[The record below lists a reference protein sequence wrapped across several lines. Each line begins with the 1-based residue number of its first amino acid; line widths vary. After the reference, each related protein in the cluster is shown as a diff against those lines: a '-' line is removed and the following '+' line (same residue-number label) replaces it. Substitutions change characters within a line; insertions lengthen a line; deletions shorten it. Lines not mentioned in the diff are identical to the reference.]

1 VWAKRVLSTLLPGVF
16 LRPTARSTLGRRLG
30 WSGRG
35 PRPAYVRR
43 PVGRGRLRPLA
54 LVPGVR
60 RRRVLCPR
68 LPAARASPSGR
79 PALGTLRC
87 RVDHKATNITEAND
101 SPTGLTESV
110 DEDLLTRQVV
120 PVYSVPVAA
129 PKRWRNPGLL
139 ILLQFLSL
147 FTREETGHP
156 FQDFPLLLR
165 FSLVIIQIVVID
177 VDDSSVGRLRSRGF
191 PVPSRLTSTG
201 RTGTLAGSGSR
212 SFGPG
217 PVVRRCL
224 YIGGFCAPEL
234 VPWPPVSGAALY

>member
-1 VWAKRVLSTLLPGVF
+1 MERPRTPAC
-16 LRPTARSTLGRRLG
+16 LRPAACREGAAS
-30 WSGRG
+30 
-35 PRPAYVRR
+35 
-43 PVGRGRLRPLA
+43 
-54 LVPGVR
+54 VR

-129 PKRWRNPGLL
+129 PKGWSNPGPR
-139 ILLQFLSL
+139 ILFQFLSL

-156 FQDFPLLLR
+156 CQDFPLPLR

-177 VDDSSVGRLRSRGF
+177 VDESSVGRLRSRGF
-191 PVPSRLTSTG
+191 PVPPRLTG
-201 RTGTLAGSGSR
+201 RELSRGAGPAVSDPARVSGAA
-212 SFGPG
+212 
-217 PVVRRCL
+217 L
-224 YIGGFCAPEL
+224 YIGASCAPEL
-234 VPWPPVSGAALY
+234 IPWPPVSGAALY